1 MTTDQL
7 VAPAMM
13 ATRLEYCVQVKE
25 KEETG
30 LVDTFLDT
38 SEASMQWKNSSS
50 SADSAVRMDSFFLK
64 CLTVNPTEFS
74 QTEVPQEWSTV
85 VLLAL
90 YYGNEL
96 NEVTTTNKSIW
107 YSVHNKIAFAIVC
120 NSVRGAAQT
129 NFQKLQLRASKS
141 KLMFGQKNQK
151 GMLPVQPVET
161 DTVRFEPQKQ
171 RETMAKFLQMPEKVQ
186 NIFDIKRC
194 SHSHDSPRP
203 FRTVEENRIHAT
215 RCLSPNAATRFP
227 STPMKMN

>member
-1 MTTDQL
+1 LRIKRFTTVTTDQL

-13 ATRLEYCVQVKE
+13 ATRLEFCVQVKE
-25 KEETG
+25 NEETG

-64 CLTVNPTEFS
+64 ALTVNPTELS

-96 NEVTTTNKSIW
+96 KEVTTTNKSIW

-120 NSVRGAAQT
+120 NSVREAART

-141 KLMFGQKNQK
+141 KLMFSKKKQK

-161 DTVRFEPQKQ
+161 ETVRFEPQRQ
-171 RETMAKFLQMPEKVQ
+171 RETMAKFLQMPEKVHT
-186 NIFDIKRC
+186 IFDIKRC
-194 SHSHDSPRP
+194 SHC
-203 FRTVEENRIHAT
+203 T
-215 RCLSPNAATRFP
+215 LS
-227 STPMKMN
+227 

>member
-1 MTTDQL
+1 MRIKRLTTVITDQL

-13 ATRLEYCVQVKE
+13 ATRLEFCVQVKE
-25 KEETG
+25 NEESG

-64 CLTVNPTEFS
+64 GLTVNPTELS

-141 KLMFGQKNQK
+141 KLMFGQKKQK
-151 GMLPVQPVET
+151 GILPVQPVET
-161 DTVRFEPQKQ
+161 ETVRFEPQRQ
-171 RETMAKFLQMPEKVQ
+171 CETMAKFLQMPEKVHT
-186 NIFDIKRC
+186 IFVIKRC
-194 SHSHDSPRP
+194 SHC
-203 FRTVEENRIHAT
+203 T
-215 RCLSPNAATRFP
+215 LS
-227 STPMKMN
+227 

>member
-1 MTTDQL
+1 MTTDQS
-7 VAPAMM
+7 VAPVMM

-25 KEETG
+25 NEETG

-64 CLTVNPTEFS
+64 GLTVNPTEFS
-74 QTEVPQEWSTV
+74 QTGVPQEWSTV

-96 NEVTTTNKSIW
+96 NEVTTTTNKSIW

-120 NSVRGAAQT
+120 NSVRGAAQN

-141 KLMFGQKNQK
+141 KLMFGQKKQK
-151 GMLPVQPVET
+151 GILPVQPVET
-161 DTVRFEPQKQ
+161 ETMQFEPH
-171 RETMAKFLQMPEKVQ
+171 RRGETMAKFLQMPEKVHT
-186 NIFDIKRC
+186 IFVINRC
-194 SHSHDSPRP
+194 SHC
-203 FRTVEENRIHAT
+203 T
-215 RCLSPNAATRFP
+215 LS
-227 STPMKMN
+227 

>member
-1 MTTDQL
+1 LTIDQL

-25 KEETG
+25 NEETG
-30 LVDTFLDT
+30 LVNMFLDT
-38 SEASMQWKNSSS
+38 SQASMQWKKSSC

-64 CLTVNPTEFS
+64 GLIVNPTEFS

-141 KLMFGQKNQK
+141 NLMFGQKKQK
-151 GMLPVQPVET
+151 EILPVQPVET
-161 DTVRFEPQKQ
+161 ETVRFEPQ
-171 RETMAKFLQMPEKVQ
+171 RHCETMAKFLQMPEKVHT
-186 NIFDIKRC
+186 IFVIKRC
-194 SHSHDSPRP
+194 SHC
-203 FRTVEENRIHAT
+203 T
-215 RCLSPNAATRFP
+215 LS
-227 STPMKMN
+227 